1 MKLITLISTSL
12 LGVLA
17 LSGSAFAVALTNDG
31 SYMNLQWGSAASVPF
46 SKNTG
51 TGGTAPYLSGTEPD
65 KELVLTME
73 GATGGQTTVYSGFTT
88 AMDFIITTRVAV
100 DQFPDVTGWGSYP
113 NFNGIQIANIKQDDY
128 LVAQLT
134 STQLHIAAWA
144 GGGTTIDINTGVGT
158 FYTWQFQV
166 SQAAGTGTGTVTIY
180 RREDDSDP
188 WSLVGENILILNAD
202 FGDMLAAG
210 TILYNGDNTQ
220 IQGILRQEYFMAGV
234 AVPEPSAAMLLSLG
248 AGAFML
254 WRMRR
259 RRAA

>member
-1 MKLITLISTSL
+1 MKLITLISTGL

-17 LSGSAFAVALTNDG
+17 LSGSVFAAALTNDA
-31 SYMNLQWGSAASVPF
+31 SYINYQWGSSNSIPG
-46 SKNTG
+46 SKITG
-51 TGGTAPYLSGTEPD
+51 TGGTAPYLSGTAPD
-65 KELVLTME
+65 KELVLTMQ
-73 GATGGQTTVYSGFTT
+73 GATGGETMVYNPVTT

-100 DQFPDVTGWGSYP
+100 DQFPDVTGWGDYA
-113 NFNGIQIANIKQDDY
+113 NFNGIQIAHAKQDDY

-166 SQAAGTGTGTVTIY
+166 SQVAGAGTGRVTIY
-180 RREDDSDP
+180 RREDDVDP

-202 FGDMLAAG
+202 FADIIAVGS
-210 TILYNGDNTQ
+210 IQYNGANTQ
-220 IQGILRQEYFMAGV
+220 TQGILRQEYFLVGV
-234 AVPEPSAAMLLSLG
+234 AVPEPSAAMLLPLG
-248 AGAFML
+248 AGALVL